1 MNGEEETRKLLRVRD
16 SIEKRIRSLESEV
29 QDLKS
34 AIAEIDKTIVKQGFR
49 QPVFTSAHKE
59 KDEPDVN
66 GRITIK
72 TRDGVTLGY
81 LRSDDDEI
89 IFKPLNG
96 LGFSVDTPP
105 FRSFLVDRV
114 LNNMKST
121 DEGRAA
127 KGEIT
132 PEEILS
138 FDINTDENKI
148 TSITIRNYGG
158 ERRLR
163 EIRSS
168 LRWAFDKMYEK
179 ID

>member
-1 MNGEEETRKLLRVRD
+1 
-16 SIEKRIRSLESEV
+16 
-29 QDLKS
+29 
-34 AIAEIDKTIVKQGFR
+34 
-49 QPVFTSAHKE
+49 
-59 KDEPDVN
+59 
-66 GRITIK
+66 
-72 TRDGVTLGY
+72 
-81 LRSDDDEI
+81 
-89 IFKPLNG
+89 
-96 LGFSVDTPP
+96 
-105 FRSFLVDRV
+105 
-114 LNNMKST
+114 MKST